1 MARPCYVGHVRGS
14 TSLARPAKKVGLVR
28 TRLQQ
33 TSERDCLVAPMA
45 SSVLPIIYGE
55 ASGRE
60 ASGTPIFIIDTTWL
74 RKEKWYAHENSN
86 HCSPGLYVK

>member
-14 TSLARPAKKVGLVR
+14 TSLARPAKKIVLLP

-33 TSERDCLVAPMA
+33 TSQRDRLVAPMA
-45 SSVLPIIYGE
+45 SSVVPIMGRPE
-55 ASGRE
+55 AGRR
-60 ASGTPIFIIDTTWL
+60 PVLLIFIIDTTWL
-74 RKEKWYAHENSN
+74 RKEKWYAHENFN